1 MSASLKENLQDL
13 PFLKASIDIISV
25 YSVTIN
31 EIYIKSG

>member
-13 PFLKASIDIISV
+13 PFFKASSDIISV